1 MNSLRG
7 KLDLLRRTS
16 GLGASASAAPPRAA
30 SPDRGDRAL
39 LDVLGGNFV
48 QTSQGLLHVTTHR
61 YPWPSQHG
69 QACLFHGRGLATGC
83 LSPLYEGLTDFSVE
97 KALFF
102 DTETT
107 GLAGG
112 SGTYAFLVGL
122 GYYEGE
128 EFVTEQLLMRDHGD
142 ESALLEFFAQRLSQR
157 SGLIS
162 FNGKTFDAGLLTT
175 RYAMHRR
182 SDPFSGLP
190 HFDLLHICRR
200 LWKESRLPDCRLETL
215 EHRVLGAPRVDDVP
229 GWMIPEVFFSYLRD
243 RNPRPLQ
250 GVLEHNRRD
259 IVAMAGL
266 CGTLSRLLS
275 ANCLESAPAD
285 PHLRLGLARLWSALG
300 QTEISD
306 LFFRSALSH
315 GELSEQARETAMTR
329 WARCLK
335 KRDQQEQ
342 AALLWR
348 RVLAHSPG
356 HLEATVEL
364 AKWFEH
370 HRKDYRTA
378 LLLVEGSL
386 RDRTLTA
393 GRRRELEHRAHRLRS
408 RMQRRSAV

>member
-1 MNSLRG
+1 MSGLRG

-16 GLGASASAAPPRAA
+16 GLGVSTPTTAPAVPSR
-30 SPDRGDRAL
+30 SLGDDAL
-39 LDVLGGNFV
+39 LETLGGRFV
-48 QTSQGLLHVTTHR
+48 ETSRGALHVTTHR
-61 YPWPSQHG
+61 YPHPSRHG
-69 QACLFHGRGLATGC
+69 KACLFHGRGLATGC
-83 LSPLYEGLTDFSVE
+83 LSPLYDGMSDFSVE

-142 ESALLEFFAQRLSQR
+142 ESALLEFFAQRLAQR
-157 SGLIS
+157 AGLIS

-182 SDPFSGLP
+182 SDPISGLP

-243 RNPRPLQ
+243 RNPKPLQ

-266 CGTLSRLLS
+266 CGTLSSLLS

-300 QTEISD
+300 QTEVSD
-306 LFFRSALSH
+306 LFFRSALTH
-315 GELSEQARETAMTR
+315 TELSDQARETGMTR

-335 KRDQQEQ
+335 KRNQQEQ

-378 LLLVEGSL
+378 LLLVEGGL
-386 RDRTLTA
+386 RDRTLTL
-393 GRRRELEHRAHRLRS
+393 RRRRDLEHRAQRLRS
-408 RMQRRSAV
+408 RMQSRSAV